1 MRNGQIVMM
10 GVHLDLGNIMSRKC
24 AITGRKSQFGRTYTL
39 RGIAKKKK
47 GIGLK
52 ITGCTNRRFLP
63 NLKEKRLW
71 VPEENRF
78 ITLRLSVAALRTIDK
93 KGIGPVLH
101 QMRKAGKIV

>member
-1 MRNGQIVMM
+1 MPRTC
-10 GVHLDLGNIMSRKC
+10 K
-24 AITGRKSQFGRTYTL
+24 ITGRRPSSGRTYTL

-63 NLKEKRLW
+63 NLKTKRVW

-78 ITLRLSVAALRTIDK
+78 MTLRLSTAALRTIDK
-93 KGIGPVLH
+93 KGIGAVLH
-101 QMRKAGKIV
+101 KMNSK

>member
-1 MRNGQIVMM
+1 MA
-10 GVHLDLGNIMSRKC
+10 RKC
-24 AITGRKSQFGRTYTL
+24 ALTGRKPSSGRAYTL

-71 VPEENRF
+71 LPEEKRF
-78 ITLRLSVAALRTIDK
+78 VTLRLSTAALRTIDK
-93 KGIGPVLH
+93 KGVSAAVH
-101 QMRKAGKIV
+101 QMRKAGTRI